1 MLGDKGYDSAEL
13 RDPSVAKPFLIMLT
27 RQEPRRAN
35 GRGTGSV
42 APVR

>member
-13 RDPSVAKPFLIMLT
+13 RDPSVAKPFLIPLT

-35 GRGTGSV
+35 GRGTESV